1 MERLDDAQL
10 IREILLG
17 DDTAFSTLVRK
28 YQKSVHS
35 LAWRKIGNFHI
46 AEEITQDTFLQ
57 AYSKLSTLRNPSLF
71 AGWLYVIANR
81 LCIKW
86 IRRQKP
92 TMRSLEGMSVKE
104 IDRLSYER
112 YVSEE
117 RETQATERR
126 YTIVEKLLEKLPE
139 SERTVVTLHYL
150 GEMPTKEI
158 GRFLGVSVNTIHS
171 RLHRAR
177 NRLQRE
183 EELLIREI
191 LGSVP
196 FPANLIENIMRHVA
210 DMKPTPSPTTKP
222 LLPWIAF
229 GAAAGLI
236 AILLAASNRHLTR
249 FQKPY
254 SFEAASERTI
264 EIIDAPI
271 VLDINAKPDL
281 RNQTGRTASISENT
295 STGSQT
301 AETLLASNTQT
312 DADTFST
319 SQWIQTNRPYG
330 GKIFDILVTSE
341 KNLYAAAPTGIYRL
355 AADAT
360 TWTRINTNIP
370 IARFRMPM
378 AEHDDNL
385 YIVSADKIY
394 LSADNGET
402 WDIFSTR
409 PKGNP
414 IGLIII
420 DVPQGPNSPPH
431 IVMYL
436 ALQDKGVFRST
447 DAGAHW
453 HHLRDGLVAESIHAV
468 AAIGN
473 AVFAGTNDGLYRL
486 NSDTWQQLPGIPSG
500 SIYALTGFGNDLY
513 VATGSDLRPLG
524 RLESKQKNVEQR
536 VFSGNGQSNGIFHS
550 ADLGASWTEITPEN
564 ASGFMS
570 LFLGMVILPNTGE
583 TLLPQGVVAADENT
597 FYRASPLGIHRTT
610 DLGKSWHPFMNG
622 IIGTTTI
629 RDLVTINN
637 RLYAHTETD
646 ILRSDDGGETWETV
660 RVDTSDHTLKTL
672 EKVPLLLNFSLGSQ
686 LAIAGNIL
694 YGIASEIE
702 HLRVVHLSEDN
713 NVLVPV
719 QEMPTLQR
727 EPFYIELKTE
737 TKDTKQMRLPNN
749 SEKRDSLLGTF
760 DFIKEHGETGG
771 FAVSGHSFYMEHKR
785 RLFRWKSGDPQWTD
799 TGLIDTG
806 EPHND
811 GHDTGFKLAVS
822 TDIVYVGKR
831 DGKLFQSLD
840 GGNNWRDITP
850 ILPLRFTRFN
860 EICFVNSTVYVATD
874 KGVLTSQNGEHWRV
888 IIDRMGTRIVINRFA
903 VDGTTVYGAGDTGLY
918 RLDTRGKWK
927 QMSPSVPDKIT
938 ALVVSNNRLYVATQ
952 SRGMFHIPLA
962 EEYYNEL
969 SHK

>member
-1 MERLDDAQL
+1 
-10 IREILLG
+10 
-17 DDTAFSTLVRK
+17 
-28 YQKSVHS
+28 
-35 LAWRKIGNFHI
+35 
-46 AEEITQDTFLQ
+46 
-57 AYSKLSTLRNPSLF
+57 
-71 AGWLYVIANR
+71 
-81 LCIKW
+81 
-86 IRRQKP
+86 
-92 TMRSLEGMSVKE
+92 MSVMSPKSARHKPLNGV
-104 IDRLSYER
+104 IQS
-112 YVSEE
+112 S
-117 RETQATERR
+117 
-126 YTIVEKLLEKLPE
+126 KNSSKKLPE

-236 AILLAASNRHLTR
+236 AILLAASNRHLTH

-295 STGSQT
+295 STRSQT

-355 AADAT
+355 AADTT

-610 DLGKSWHPFMNG
+610 DLSKSWHPFMNG

-629 RDLVTINN
+629 RDLVTIDN

-672 EKVPLLLNFSLGSQ
+672 EKVPLFLNFSLGSQ

-771 FAVSGHSFYMEHKR
+771 FAVSGHAFYMEHKH

-822 TDIVYVGKR
+822 TDTVYVGKR

-874 KGVLTSQNGEHWRV
+874 KGVLTSQNGEYWRV